1 MAENKETPKTSTEKV
16 QEKPEDMAFKNEAIK
31 RISEL
36 QYENKKLKEY
46 MGRRQQAPRRS
57 SGSASAG
64 ITGLRGLGTR
74 VNLPR
79 KK

>member
-1 MAENKETPKTSTEKV
+1 MAENKQSTETSSAN
-16 QEKPEDMAFKNEAIK
+16 PEDMAFRNDAIK

-36 QYENKKLKEY
+36 QHENRKLKEY

>member
-1 MAENKETPKTSTEKV
+1 MAENKQSTETSST
-16 QEKPEDMAFKNEAIK
+16 KPEDMSFKNEAIK

-36 QYENKKLKEY
+36 QYENRKLKEY

-64 ITGLRGLGTR
+64 ISGLRGLGTR